1 MQRKNSGFLLGMG
14 EAAHER
20 AVLKNQAWKMAQVKG
35 PVSNFSPSRWFSL
48 FPSSKLGELPKVFIN
63 GSLGEDQARL
73 DVCGM
78 FLGFL
83 Q

>member
-1 MQRKNSGFLLGMG
+1 MQRKDSGFFGMG
-14 EAAHER
+14 KAVHER

-35 PVSNFSPSRWFSL
+35 PVSNFFPSRWFSL
-48 FPSSKLGELPKVFIN
+48 FPSCKLGKFPKVFIN
-63 GSLGEDQARL
+63 GSLGEDKARL
-73 DVCGM
+73 DLCGT